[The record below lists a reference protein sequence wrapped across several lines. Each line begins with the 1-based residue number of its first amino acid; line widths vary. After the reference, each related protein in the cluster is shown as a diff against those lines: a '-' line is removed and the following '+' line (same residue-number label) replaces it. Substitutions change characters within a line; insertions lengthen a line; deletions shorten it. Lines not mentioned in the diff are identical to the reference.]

1 MHTQLP
7 SGEGDIMKQDLFVQ
21 LHKGFEEAAHHKDG
35 VTYWFAREIQILL
48 EYERWESF
56 ESVIERAKT
65 ACIHSDQPVENH
77 FREVTKMVAL
87 GSGSNRKIRELM
99 LTRYACY
106 LIAQNGDSK
115 KDPIAF
121 AQSYFA
127 IQTRKQE
134 LLEER
139 MLLAERLQ
147 ARAKLTETEKQ
158 LSSTLY
164 QHGVDD
170 RGFAVVRHRGDNAL
184 FGNFGTNQMKERLG
198 VKGTRALADFLPTVT
213 LKAKEFAAAITDFNV
228 KKLNL
233 RGVQP
238 IGDEHAKNNKDV
250 RAVLVKSNIYPE
262 NLPAEEDIQ
271 KLERRVKSED
281 KKLLKTEGGL
291 EKLKTANSD
300 S

>member
-1 MHTQLP
+1 
-7 SGEGDIMKQDLFVQ
+7 MKQEIFIA
-21 LHKGFEEAAHHKDG
+21 LHKSFENAAHHKDG
-35 VTYWFAREIQILL
+35 VTYWFARDIQPLL
-48 EYERWESF
+48 EYTEWRSF
-56 ESVIERAKT
+56 YGVIEKAKT
-65 ACIHSDQPVENH
+65 ACATSGQPVGNH
-77 FREVTKMVAL
+77 FVEINKMVEI
-87 GSGSNRKIRELM
+87 GSGTTREINDLM

-106 LIAQNGDSK
+106 LVAQNGYSG
-115 KDPIAF
+115 KDAIAF

-127 IQTRKQE
+127 LQTRKQE

-170 RGFAVVRHRGDNAL
+170 KGFAIARHRGDNAL
-184 FGNFGTNQMKERLG
+184 FGNLGTNQMKDRLG
-198 VKGTRALADFLPTVT
+198 IKRTRTLADFLPTVT

-233 RGVQP
+233 RGMQP
-238 IGDEHAKNNKDV
+238 IGDEHAKNNTEV
-250 RAVLVKSNIYPE
+250 RAVLIKSSIYPE

-271 KLERRVKSED
+271 KLERRVKSQD
-281 KKLLKTEGGL
+281 KRLLQNEGSLAKIKSEGS
-291 EKLKTANSD
+291 AS
-300 S
+300 